1 MRTRTASLAACLATS
16 ALTRDAAAAPP
27 WVERH
32 LTMPAGD
39 VAFDLGGGI
48 VTPPPG
54 PRLPVGT
61 PPAPAEVPVGANLE
75 LGIGLT
81 SRIELGVRTG
91 LRFGDPLARGAEP
104 DAYGRL
110 FDLQTFDGGAAAVA
124 NPEVRLRG
132 ALVRGEV
139 GEVAL
144 EGRAVVPFEGGT
156 GVGVM
161 FGVPIALH
169 FGDRVRLDTGVYVP
183 LIFPPR
189 RAAEFAVHIPLDLWI
204 QATPR
209 FWIGPM
215 AALNRMD
222 AARPFQTPAIAGFL
236 LGLGLG
242 YQIARA
248 IDFKAMV
255 LVTDD
260 LSYVGGGVGLQFRI
274 E

>member
-1 MRTRTASLAACLATS
+1 MRTLSLSLAACLATS
-16 ALTRDAAAAPP
+16 ALTRDAEAAPP

-39 VAFDLGGGI
+39 VAFDLGAAI
-48 VTPPPG
+48 ETPPPRAG
-54 PRLPVGT
+54 
-61 PPAPAEVPVGANLE
+61 VPVGANLE

-81 SRIELGVRTG
+81 SRIELGFRTG
-91 LRFGDPLARGAEP
+91 LRFGDPLARGDEP
-104 DAYGRL
+104 DAYARL
-110 FDLQTFDGGAAAVA
+110 FDLQTFDGGAGPVA

-144 EGRAVVPFEGGT
+144 EGRAVLPFEDGT

-161 FGVPIALH
+161 LGVPIALH
-169 FGDRVRLDTGVYVP
+169 FGDRVRLDTGAYVP
-183 LIFPPR
+183 LVFPPR
-189 RAAEFAVHIPLDLWI
+189 HAAEFAVRIPLDLWI

-215 AALNRMD
+215 AALTPRVTED
-222 AARPFQTPAIAGFL
+222 PFQRGAPPGGILF
-236 LGLGLG
+236 GLGLG

-248 IDFKAMV
+248 VDFKAMV
-255 LVTDD
+255 LLPHAFDD
-260 LSYVGGGVGLQFRI
+260 NLAAGVGLQFRI